1 MTELKT
7 IVLEHLD
14 KLDTETRQ
22 AYTALQN
29 RMKVLEAQ
37 QAELEQNCLA
47 LSRLYNNLAPL
58 IEGLNNIM
66 QSK

>member
-14 KLDTETRQ
+14 KLDIETRR

-29 RMKVLEAQ
+29 RIKALEVQ

-58 IEGLNNIM
+58 IEGLSNIA